1 MKLLKYSMALFLL
14 LFMGC
19 EKFLPFI
26 FNPDPE
32 NIHIP
37 AGSLCYTKSID
48 HRWQVVLN
56 DGNGGC
62 INITQPPGVDAS
74 SPRWSPDGRYI
85 AYQFYGTRIY
95 IYDVLKKEK
104 KDLTSELLP
113 GESASPV
120 AWSPDSR
127 MILYKYHKLG
137 ETEKLYIM
145 NADGSNKRCIMT
157 FFPRFVGFCSDNY
170 HFLYIKDTL
179 ISDLYK
185 TDIDG
190 ISNEF
195 IFDKN
200 ITGKYDT
207 WINDYDPLNDRILC
221 FEDTSTWGG
230 GHTFLIKTI
239 NLTTGQTDT
248 IVYSWDD
255 YIYRRPQFSN
265 DYKKI
270 VFIKENRKTRISS
283 LVLWYEGKTKELL
296 ETSTREEWFDFH
308 PIAFSNQDIFIAFS
322 KNLNLPGE
330 YVSWKSSVYVI
341 ALPTNTLFYIDEGND
356 IHWNPKFVL

>member
-1 MKLLKYSMALFLL
+1 MALFLL

-62 INITQPPGVDAS
+62 INITQPPGVDAG

-95 IYDVLKKEK
+95 IYDVLKKETT
-104 KDLTSELLP
+104 DLFGKYET
-113 GESASPV
+113 GEYWFV
-120 AWSPDSR
+120 AWTPDSR
-127 MILYKYHKLG
+127 MILYKYHIPG
-137 ETEKLYIM
+137 QNDKLYIM
-145 NADGSNKRCIMT
+145 NADGSNKKPTMAT
-157 FFPRFVGFCSDNY
+157 FPQFVGFCSDNY
-170 HFLYIKDTL
+170 HFLYIKKDDPL
-179 ISDLYK
+179 DPLYK
-185 TDIDG
+185 ADIEGSTD
-190 ISNEF
+190 EF
-195 IFDKN
+195 LLN
-200 ITGKYDT
+200 IKECGKYNTYLD
-207 WINDYDPLNDRILC
+207 DYDPLSERILC
-221 FEDTSTWGG
+221 HEDTSTWGG
-230 GHTFLIKTI
+230 GFTFLIKTI
-239 NLTTGQTDT
+239 NLITGQTDT
-248 IVYSWDD
+248 VVHSEDD
-255 YIYRRPQFSN
+255 IIFRRPKFSN

-270 VFIKENRKTRISS
+270 VFINENRKTGLSS

-296 ETSTREEWFDFH
+296 KTSTEEEWFDFH
-308 PIAFSNQDIFIAFS
+308 PIAFSKQDFFIAFS
-322 KNLNLPGE
+322 INTDLPGE
-330 YVSWKSSVYVI
+330 YVCWKSSVYVI
-341 ALPTNTLFYIDEGND
+341 ALPTNTLLYIDEGKD